1 MVKSSVDSRL
11 LTWFLRGEV
20 GASSKTLVHF
30 YKGEEFRHDDSPRGP
45 IDVSDFRRCYL
56 LVQTIPEIKEVFP
69 LVAERVPSFKGVIEN
84 WDAISAAYERERG
97 SGKCPETYLLL
108 KEALKN

>member
-1 MVKSSVDSRL
+1 MIKSSVDSRL

-30 YKGEEFRHDDSPRGP
+30 YKGEDFRNDSPQGP

-56 LVQTIPEIKEVFP
+56 LVQAIPEIKEVFP

-97 SGKCPETYLLL
+97 KGRCPKTYQLL
-108 KEALKN
+108 KDALKN

>member
-30 YKGEEFRHDDSPRGP
+30 YKGEEFRCDDFPTGP

-56 LVQTIPEIKEVFP
+56 LVQAIPEIKEVFP
-69 LVAERVPSFKGVIEN
+69 LVAKHVPSFKGVIEN
-84 WDAISAAYERERG
+84 WDKISAAYERERG
-97 SGKCPETYLLL
+97 AGNCPETYRLL
-108 KEALKN
+108 KESLK

>member
-1 MVKSSVDSRL
+1 MKISVDSRL

-30 YKGEEFRHDDSPRGP
+30 YKGEEFRDGDFPTP
-45 IDVSDFRRCYL
+45 PFDVSDFRRCYL
-56 LVQTIPEIKEVFP
+56 LVQEVPEIKEVFP
-69 LVAERVPSFKGVIEN
+69 LVAERCPAFKGVIEN

-97 SGKCPETYLLL
+97 QGNCPETYRLL
-108 KEALKN
+108 KESLK